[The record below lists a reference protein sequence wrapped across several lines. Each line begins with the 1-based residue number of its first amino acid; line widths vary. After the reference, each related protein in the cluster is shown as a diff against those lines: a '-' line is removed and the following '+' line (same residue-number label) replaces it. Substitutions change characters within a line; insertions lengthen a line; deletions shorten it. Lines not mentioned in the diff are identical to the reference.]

1 MSSERDNRQR
11 AAARAR
17 LEREMAA
24 RAEAAR
30 RKRIFQARIGA
41 GVAAAVVVG
50 AVIWI
55 IVAAA
60 GGSGTQAATGSVS
73 CTWPDPFPYET
84 ASPAASGS
92 PTASGSPSASPAASG
107 SASPSASPTSNRVL
121 PAGIQDVGTPPAT
134 VPNTGYQVIT
144 FDTNRGPIKME
155 MNLAKTPCT
164 AASIAYLADKGY
176 YNNSDCHRLV
186 QTIFAL
192 QCGDPSGTGSGG
204 VTYTVKDEN
213 LPKDKLPAYHAG
225 DVAMANTGQPDS
237 NGTQF
242 FFVYDNSQ
250 LQGDYSLFGRVVEGM
265 DIIKAVAAGGDDGA
279 FEAQAG
285 GGHPNQKLTFTKVTA
300 GPVTAVPTPVPATSA
315 PAATSTPSPTASAS
329 PKAS

>member
-30 RKRIFQARIGA
+30 RRRVLQARIGA
-41 GVAAAVVVG
+41 GVAAVVVLG

-60 GGSGTQAATGSVS
+60 GGGGGSQTAAGTVACSWV
-73 CTWPDPFPYET
+73 DPFPFQT
-84 ASPAASGS
+84 ATPGASGS
-92 PTASGSPSASPAASG
+92 PTPSASATPSG
-107 SASPSASPTSNRVL
+107 SASASPSPTSNRVL
-121 PAGIQDVGTPPAT
+121 PPGISDIGTPPTT
-134 VPNTGYQVIT
+134 VPNVGYQVIT
-144 FDTNRGPIKME
+144 FDTNKGPVKIE
-155 MNLAKTPCT
+155 MNLSKTPCT
-164 AASIAYLADKGY
+164 AASIAFLAGKGY

-186 QTIFAL
+186 TTIFAL

-204 VTYTVKDEN
+204 VTYTVADEN

-225 DVAMANTGQPDS
+225 DVAMANTGQPNS

-250 LQGDYSLFGRVVEGM
+250 LQGDYSLFARVVQGE
-265 DIIKAVAAGGDDGA
+265 DIIKTVAAGGDDGA

-285 GGHPNQKLTFTKVTA
+285 GGHPNDKLTFKTVTA
-300 GPVTAVPTPVPATSA
+300 GPITTEPTPVPAASA
-315 PAATSTPSPTASAS
+315 PASSSPSPSGSAS

>member
-1 MSSERDNRQR
+1 VSSERDNRQR

-30 RKRIFQARIGA
+30 RKRILQARIGA
-41 GVAAAVVVG
+41 GVAAVVVLG

-55 IVAAA
+55 IAAA
-60 GGSGTQAATGSVS
+60 TSGGGSQTATGTVS
-73 CTWPDPFPYET
+73 CSWVDPFPFET
-84 ASPAASGS
+84 ASPGATGSATPS
-92 PTASGSPSASPAASG
+92 PTAAGSATPTG
-107 SASPSASPTSNRVL
+107 SASPSPTSNRVL
-121 PAGIQDVGTPPAT
+121 PAGISDIGTPPTT
-134 VPNTGYQVIT
+134 VPNVGYQVIT
-144 FDTNRGPIKME
+144 FDTNKGPIKVE
-155 MNLAKTPCT
+155 MNLARTPCT
-164 AASIAYLADKGY
+164 AASLNFLAEKGY

-186 QTIFAL
+186 TTIFAL

-204 VTYTVKDEN
+204 VTYTVADEN

-225 DVAMANTGQPDS
+225 DVAMANTGQANS

-250 LQGDYSLFGRVVEGM
+250 LQGDYSLFGRVVQGL

-285 GGHPNQKLTFTKVTA
+285 GGHPKDKLTFKSVTA
-300 GPVTAVPTPVPATSA
+300 GPITNVPTPLPPTTPPASPSPSA
-315 PAATSTPSPTASAS
+315 SASPTAS
-329 PKAS
+329 